1 MELRHLR
8 YFVAVAEELNF
19 RRAAE
24 RLHIAQPPLSAQ
36 IKALEDELGT
46 KLFERSTRAVHL
58 TSAGEALLGHARS
71 LLNAATMAEQ
81 HVRNADQGLVGTL
94 RVAILAPAAT
104 SRLAKILR
112 SYRQKFPGIQLNL
125 HDLTS
130 TEQIQR
136 LRADELDVG
145 VLRPPIVFPEI
156 ESRFFEES
164 SMILALPTG
173 HRLAKVRKIRW
184 IDFHEEPLVLVH
196 PNLQHS
202 YYDSFFAEC
211 EKAGAKPVVGQYTN
225 DVQSKM
231 WLISAGLGI
240 APTTRTIAE
249 TNRPGLTFREL
260 PSPLPN
266 VKTVIAWKRSNHS
279 PALHH
284 FLKCFSEY
292 RRT

>member
-36 IKALEDELGT
+36 IKALEEELQV

-58 TSAGEALLGHARS
+58 TSAGEVLLGHARS
-71 LLNAATMAEQ
+71 LLGAARMAEQ

-94 RVAILAPAAT
+94 RISILAPAAT
-104 SRLAKILR
+104 PKLAKILR
-112 SYRQKFPGIQLNL
+112 RYRLKFPGIQLNM
-125 HDLTS
+125 HELTS

-136 LRADELDVG
+136 LRGDDLDVG
-145 VLRPPIVFPEI
+145 LLRPPVVFPEL
-156 ESRFFEES
+156 ESSFVEES
-164 SMILALPTG
+164 SMILALPSG
-173 HRLAKVRKIRW
+173 HRLARVRRIRW
-184 IDFHEEPLVLVH
+184 SDFDKEPLVLIH
-196 PNLQHS
+196 PTLQHA
-202 YYDSFFAEC
+202 YYDYFFAEC
-211 EKAGAKPVVGQYTN
+211 EKAGAKPVVGQYAN

-240 APTTRTIAE
+240 APATRTIAE
-249 TNRPGLTFREL
+249 TKRPGLTFREL
-260 PSPLPN
+260 PSPLPK

-279 PALHH
+279 PALRQ
-284 FLKCFSEY
+284 FLNCFTQPE
-292 RRT
+292 

>member
-36 IKALEDELGT
+36 IKALEDELGV

-58 TSAGEALLGHARS
+58 TAAGDVLLSHARS
-71 LLNAATMAEQ
+71 LLGAANMAEQ
-81 HVRNADQGLVGTL
+81 HVRNAEQGLVGTL
-94 RVAILAPAAT
+94 RIAILAPAAT
-104 SRLAKILR
+104 SKLAKILR
-112 SYRQKFPGIQLNL
+112 SYRLKFPGIQLNL
-125 HDLTS
+125 EELTS

-145 VLRPPIVFPEI
+145 LMRPPVVFPEI
-156 ESRFFEES
+156 ESRFVEES

-173 HRLAKVRKIRW
+173 HRLAHKRR
-184 IDFHEEPLVLVH
+184 IDWKDFDSEPLVLIH
-196 PNLQHS
+196 PSLQHS
-202 YYDSFFAEC
+202 YYDPFFAEC

-225 DVQSKM
+225 DIQSKM

-240 APTTRTIAE
+240 APTTKTIAE
-249 TNRPGLTFREL
+249 TKRPGLAFREF
-260 PSPLPN
+260 PTPLPK
-266 VKTVIAWKRSNHS
+266 VKTVLAWKRSNHS
-279 PALHH
+279 PALLN
-284 FLKCFSEY
+284 FLKTFSESG
-292 RRT
+292 